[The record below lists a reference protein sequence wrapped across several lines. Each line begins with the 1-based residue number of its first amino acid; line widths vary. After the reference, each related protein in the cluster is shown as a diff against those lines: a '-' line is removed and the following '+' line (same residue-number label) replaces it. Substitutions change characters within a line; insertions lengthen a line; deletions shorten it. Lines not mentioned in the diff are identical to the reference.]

1 MNELKESEIT
11 DMIGKFEADRKRLF
25 DSLGRRGLEEREEK
39 VMTTEMKVV
48 ESIVSLLIRLRKL
61 KR

>member
-25 DSLGRRGLEEREEK
+25 DSLDRRGLEEREEK